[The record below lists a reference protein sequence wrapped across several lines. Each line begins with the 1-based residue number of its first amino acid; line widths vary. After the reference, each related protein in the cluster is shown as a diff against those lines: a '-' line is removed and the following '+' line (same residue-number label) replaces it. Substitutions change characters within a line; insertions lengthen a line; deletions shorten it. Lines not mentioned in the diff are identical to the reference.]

1 MVILFAGVQNVNSLD
16 GKSSVSEHAG
26 TNFWFTSVWSFK
38 LFATTPDLPISQ
50 NYRCFASKCPSK
62 SFNFGQI
69 FCYSTSVPISLQ
81 PHTVKTMAI
90 WLEREKLGQICHVF
104 QGPKNLLAILILP
117 FFSLVFTL
125 RSTNKAILVLSLSHL
140 SIFSVLVHFSI
151 VLF

>member
-1 MVILFAGVQNVNSLD
+1 MR
-16 GKSSVSEHAG
+16 
-26 TNFWFTSVWSFK
+26 SFK

-50 NYRCFASKCPSK
+50 NYSCFASKCPSK

-117 FFSLVFTL
+117 FFPSFH
-125 RSTNKAILVLSLSHL
+125 STINKQGYSGVKPKPSKHL
-140 SIFSVLVHFSI
+140 FSTY
-151 VLF
+151 